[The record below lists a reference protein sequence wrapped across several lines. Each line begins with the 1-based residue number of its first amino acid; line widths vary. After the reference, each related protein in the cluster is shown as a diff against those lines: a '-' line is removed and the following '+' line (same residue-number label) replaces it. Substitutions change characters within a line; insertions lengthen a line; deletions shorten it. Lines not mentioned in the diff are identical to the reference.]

1 MARNTFTVHPTPRV
15 LVHADDDQRKRVTV
29 AGDTVVFGDSDVT
42 FADNQGEIKDAQSKV
57 LSTARFLISKGTSD
71 VTVEDTDDSPNI
83 KPPADHSAE
92 EKTKRSKAAKKAA
105 ASKSKK

>member
-1 MARNTFTVHPTPRV
+1 
-15 LVHADDDQRKRVTV
+15 VHADDDQRKKVTV
-29 AGDTVVFGDSDVT
+29 SGDSLIFGDKDLNHVESE
-42 FADNQGEIKDAQSKV
+42 GEIKDAQSKV